1 MKTSL
6 ASQVGV
12 LAKRSIART
21 LRQPVLVLPSVIFPM
36 FMLAVIS
43 GTADRASAVK
53 GFPTDS
59 YITFLIGAMMV
70 QAAAGATTV
79 AGNSLGTDIESGFF
93 SRLALT
99 PMRSVA
105 LIVAQLAGVALLG
118 VSQAVLILI
127 AGLIAG
133 VSIKAGVAGVVAL
146 LAFILLVIFAFGSL
160 GLMVAVKT
168 GSGEQVQA
176 LFSVTLALFF
186 LSSMAMPR
194 NLMQEDWFQKI
205 ATYNP
210 MSYLIEG
217 ARSFVLEGWDGEAIA
232 LGAGIAGLILV
243 LTLSQAV
250 AGLRKRSLA
259 R

>member
-1 MKTSL
+1 MSTSL

-21 LRQPVLVLPSVIFPM
+21 LRQPVLFLPSLLFPM
-36 FMLAVIS
+36 FMLAVVS
-43 GTADRASAVK
+43 GTADRATAVK

-79 AGNSLGTDIESGFF
+79 AGNSLGSDIESGFF

-105 LIVAQLAGVALLG
+105 LIAAQLAGVAVLG
-118 VSQAVLILI
+118 VTQAGLILTT
-127 AGLIAG
+127 GLIAG
-133 VSIKAGVAGVVAL
+133 VSIEAGALGAVAL
-146 LAFILLVIFAFGSL
+146 IGFVVLVILAFGSL

-194 NLMQEDWFQKI
+194 NLMQEEWFQKV

-217 ARSFVLEGWDGEAIA
+217 ARSFVLEGWDGEAVA
-232 LGAGIAGLILV
+232 LGCGVAAVLLV
-243 LTLSQAV
+243 VTLTQAV
-250 AGLRKRSLA
+250 MGLRRRSLA

>member
-1 MKTSL
+1 VSTSL

-21 LRQPVLVLPSVIFPM
+21 LRQPVLFLPSVLFPL

-43 GTADRASAVK
+43 GTADRATAIK

-79 AGNSLGTDIESGFF
+79 AGNSLGSDIESGFF
-93 SRLALT
+93 GRLALT

-105 LIVAQLAGVALLG
+105 LIAAQLAGVALLG
-118 VSQAVLILI
+118 VSQAVLLLV
-127 AGLIAG
+127 AGLIFG
-133 VSIKAGVAGVVAL
+133 VTIKTGVVGAL
-146 LAFILLVIFAFGSL
+146 ALIGFLVLVILAFGSL
-160 GLMVAVKT
+160 GLMVAVLT
-168 GSGEQVQA
+168 GSGEMVQA
-176 LFSVTLALFF
+176 LFSITLALFF

-194 NLMQEDWFQKI
+194 NLMQEDWFQTV

-217 ARSFVLEGWDGEAIA
+217 ARSFVLEGWDAQALA
-232 LGAGIAGLILV
+232 LGCGVAGVLLV
-243 LTLSQAV
+243 VTLSQAV
-250 AGLRKRSLA
+250 MGLRRRSLA